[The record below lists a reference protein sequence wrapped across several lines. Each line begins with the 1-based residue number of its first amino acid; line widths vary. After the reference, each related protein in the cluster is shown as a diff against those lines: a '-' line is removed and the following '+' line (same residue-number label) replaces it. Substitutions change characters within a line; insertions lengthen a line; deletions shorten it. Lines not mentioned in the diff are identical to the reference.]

1 MMTATILV
9 VLASRDVVVFRKF
22 IVLIL
27 TSRRPEQLDLRR
39 VAHVS
44 CIGESEVRLQRMG
57 LIKNLQRV

>member
-1 MMTATILV
+1 MLLFFESSLYLYL
-9 VLASRDVVVFRKF
+9 LACLLAF
-22 IVLIL
+22 
-27 TSRRPEQLDLRR
+27 SRRPEQLDLRR